1 MKTTTSLSKYATILA
16 FAGVI
21 ALGAGFATGCSST
34 RTQEST
40 GEYIDDSTITAKVK
54 AILIKD
60 DYVKAYQVSVE
71 TRKGVVQL
79 SGFVD
84 TADQKARAASDA
96 ATVKGVVS
104 VQNDLIVK

>member
-1 MKTTTSLSKYATILA
+1 MKTTSLSKFASILA
-16 FAGVI
+16 FAGVLV
-21 ALGAGFATGCSST
+21 LGTGFTTGCGST
-34 RTQEST
+34 RTHEST
-40 GEYIDDSTITAKVK
+40 GQYIDDSTITAKVK

-84 TADQKARAASDA
+84 TADQKARAESDA
-96 ATVKGVVS
+96 ASVQGVVS